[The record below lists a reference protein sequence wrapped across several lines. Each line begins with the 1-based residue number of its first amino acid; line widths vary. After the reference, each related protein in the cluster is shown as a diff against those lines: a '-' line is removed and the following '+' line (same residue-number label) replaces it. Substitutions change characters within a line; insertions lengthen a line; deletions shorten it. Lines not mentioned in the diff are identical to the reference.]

1 MSRALTLLILMA
13 PLLGGCIVPVSVTP
27 NLCREIQTHD
37 DLQIRLMFGLTRPDG
52 SMIDGDDWQ
61 EFVDSQITPRFPA
74 GFTVIDGQGQWY
86 DAAGHRVIRERSR
99 IVWIVASSSDRNLQ
113 PYLKAI
119 RQSYQKRFSQQAV
132 GLAIQTG
139 CSSFESVPLE

>member
-1 MSRALTLLILMA
+1 MKKGLPLLALTA

-37 DLQIRLMFGLTRPDG
+37 DVQIRLMFGLTRPDG
-52 SMIDGDDWQ
+52 SIIDGDDWQ
-61 EFVDSQITPRFPA
+61 AFVDSEITPRFPA
-74 GFTVIDGQGQWY
+74 GFTVFDSQGQWY
-86 DAAGHRVIRERSR
+86 DAAGHRVTREASR

-119 RQSYQKRFSQQAV
+119 RQAYQKRFSQQAV
-132 GLAIQTG
+132 GLAIQSG
-139 CSSFESVPLE
+139 CSSFESVPVE